1 MQITIFQ
8 LGMLGANCYIVADEQ
23 AKSCAVVDPGGQ
35 GGALAGWLQAQKL
48 TPKYVL
54 LTHGHFDHVGGVK
67 ELVEAY
73 PGLPVY
79 LHPEDTKL
87 TPELSKGLFW
97 TDFYEEGDQITMDGI
112 TFRVLHTPGH
122 TPGSVCLQAENVLLT
137 GDTLFAGS
145 CGRTDFPGGSW
156 DQLMD
161 SFARLAKLP
170 GDYSVLSGH
179 GEGSTLEAERSHNPY
194 MKEAMKR

>member
-1 MQITIFQ
+1 MQITVFQ
-8 LGMLGANCYIVADEQ
+8 LGQLGANCYIVTDEK

-35 GGALAGWLQAQKL
+35 GRQLAQWLRDKGL
-48 TPKYVL
+48 TLRLVL
-54 LTHGHFDHVGGVK
+54 LTHGHFDHVGGVQ
-67 ELVEAY
+67 ELVGEF

-79 LHPEDTKL
+79 LHPNDTKL
-87 TPELSKGLFW
+87 TPDLSRGLFW
-97 TDFYEEGDQITMDGI
+97 TDFYEDGDELAMDGL

-122 TPGSVCLQAENVLLT
+122 TPGSVCLQVDDVLLT

-156 DQLMD
+156 QQLMD
-161 SFARLAKLP
+161 SFARLSKLP
-170 GDYSVLSGH
+170 GNFGVLSGH
-179 GEGSTLEAERSHNPY
+179 GESSDLDTERASNPY

>member
-1 MQITIFQ
+1 MHVHT
-8 LGMLGANCYIVADEQ
+8 MALGAYQTNCYLAWGED
-23 AKSCAVVDPGGQ
+23 ATTCVVIDPGYEPERVL
-35 GGALAGWLQAQKL
+35 ALAEKL
-48 TPKYVL
+48 GKRIDAIL

-67 ELVEAY
+67 ALVAQF

-79 LHPEDTKL
+79 LHPNDTKL
-87 TPELSKGLFW
+87 TPDLCQGLFW
-97 TDFYEEGDQITMDGI
+97 TDFYEEGDELVMDGV
-112 TFRVLHTPGH
+112 TFRVYHTPGH
-122 TPGSVCLQAENVLLT
+122 TPGSVCLLTERVLLT

-156 DQLMD
+156 SQLMD
-161 SFARLAKLP
+161 SFARLAGLP

-179 GEGSTLEAERSHNPY
+179 GEETTLETERKHNPY

>member
-1 MQITIFQ
+1 MDATVPIF
-8 LGMLGANCYIVADEQ
+8 
-23 AKSCAVVDPGGQ
+23 K
-35 GGALAGWLQAQKL
+35 QKL
-48 TPKYVL
+48 GPLGLDVPPAGE
-54 LTHGHFDHVGGVK
+54 HSFE

>member
-1 MQITIFQ
+1 MQILMMPVGSYQT
-8 LGMLGANCYIVADEQ
+8 NCYMVWAEGSETCALIDPGYQPEEILEQ
-23 AKSCAVVDPGGQ
+23 ARIKGKTVEAI
-35 GGALAGWLQAQKL
+35 
-48 TPKYVL
+48 L

-67 ELVEAY
+67 ELAEEF

-79 LHPEDTKL
+79 LHPNDTQL

-97 TDFYEEGDQITMDGI
+97 TDFYEEGDELTMDGL
-112 TFRVLHTPGH
+112 TFRVYHTPGH
-122 TPGSVCLQAENVLLT
+122 TPGSVCLRVEDMLLT

-156 DQLMD
+156 SQLMD

-170 GDYSVLSGH
+170 GNYGVLSGH
-179 GEGSTLEAERSHNPY
+179 GESSDLDTERTANPY

>member
-1 MQITIFQ
+1 MQITVFQ
-8 LGMLGANCYIVADEQ
+8 LGQLGANCYIVTDEK

-35 GGALAGWLQAQKL
+35 GRQLAQWLRDKGL
-48 TPKYVL
+48 TPRLVL
-54 LTHGHFDHVGGVK
+54 LTHGHFDHVGGVQ
-67 ELVEAY
+67 ELVGEF

-79 LHPEDTKL
+79 LHPNDTKL
-87 TPELSKGLFW
+87 TPDLSRGLFW
-97 TDFYEEGDQITMDGI
+97 TDFYEDGDELAMDGL

-122 TPGSVCLQAENVLLT
+122 TPGSVCLQVDDVLLT

-156 DQLMD
+156 QQLMD
-161 SFARLAKLP
+161 SFARLSKLP
-170 GDYSVLSGH
+170 GNFGVLSGH
-179 GEGSTLEAERSHNPY
+179 GESSDLDTERASNPY

>member
-1 MQITIFQ
+1 MQITVFQ
-8 LGMLGANCYIVADEQ
+8 LGQLGANCYIVADEK
-23 AKSCAVVDPGGQ
+23 AGSCAVVDPGGQ
-35 GGALAGWLQAQKL
+35 GSELAAWLRERNL
-48 TPKYVL
+48 TPRYVL

-67 ELVEAY
+67 KLAEAF

-79 LHPEDTKL
+79 LHPDDTKL
-87 TPELSKGLFW
+87 TPELSQGLWW
-97 TDFYEEGDQITMDGI
+97 TDFYEDGDELQMDGI
-112 TFRVLHTPGH
+112 VFRVFHTPGH
-122 TPGSVCLQAENVLLT
+122 TPGSVCLQAGDVLLT

-156 DQLMD
+156 EQLMN

-170 GDYSVLSGH
+170 GNYSVLSGH
-179 GEGSTLEAERSHNPY
+179 GGASELERDRAHNPY

>member
-1 MQITIFQ
+1 MQITVFQ
-8 LGMLGANCYIVADEQ
+8 LGQLGANCYIVADEQ
-23 AKSCAVVDPGGQ
+23 TKVCTVVDPGGQ
-35 GGALAGWLQAQKL
+35 GRELAGWLGEQGL
-48 TPKYVL
+48 TPRYVF

-67 ELVEAY
+67 QLAEAF

-79 LHPEDTKL
+79 LHPADTKL
-87 TPELSKGLFW
+87 TPELSRGLWW
-97 TDFYEEGDQITMDGI
+97 TDFYEDGDTLPMDGVS
-112 TFRVLHTPGH
+112 FRVLHTPGH
-122 TPGSVCLQAENVLLT
+122 TPGSVCLQADDVLLT

-161 SFARLAKLP
+161 SFARLAALP
-170 GDYSVLSGH
+170 GNYSVLSGH
-179 GEGSTLEAERSHNPY
+179 GEESDLDTERRRNPY

>member
-1 MQITIFQ
+1 MQITVFQ
-8 LGMLGANCYIVADEQ
+8 LGQLGANCYIVTDEK

-35 GGALAGWLQAQKL
+35 GRQLAQWLRDKGL
-48 TPKYVL
+48 TPRLVL
-54 LTHGHFDHVGGVK
+54 LTHGHFDHVGGVQ
-67 ELVEAY
+67 ELVGEF

-79 LHPEDTKL
+79 LHPNDTKL
-87 TPELSKGLFW
+87 TPDLSRGLFW
-97 TDFYEEGDQITMDGI
+97 TDFYEDGDELAMDGL

-122 TPGSVCLQAENVLLT
+122 TPGSVCLQVDDVLLT

-156 DQLMD
+156 QQLMD
-161 SFARLAKLP
+161 SFARLSKLP
-170 GDYSVLSGH
+170 GNFGVLSGH
-179 GEGSTLEAERSHNPY
+179 GEGSDLDTERASNPY